1 LNTQLMF
8 VYSLLDIT
16 MTSLNDLENLIIEK
30 NATKEEMDRFKTELN
45 ERIKDTLKPLREAF
59 GIEEGRLKRAEDLY
73 G

>member
-1 LNTQLMF
+1 
-8 VYSLLDIT
+8 V
-16 MTSLNDLENLIIEK
+16 
-30 NATKEEMDRFKTELN
+30 KEVVKTELN